1 MPRAKLA
8 GGISGKASRLA
19 RLGNTLAQNAESD
32 EVTTE
37 TPITTPETTL
47 YQEPEIHEDTLA
59 QEENSIT
66 TEQEALEP
74 AEVIVDTED
83 NEETQYDTET
93 EEVEE
98 TQEEYTEEEA
108 DEDEAEAEDDDY
120 NNVEGEPEEQEV
132 TPSYGYYEEES
143 EEEPGS
149 DYMPTAEEPAVEV
162 EDQDETN
169 TIDEQVTEVV
179 EPTAETP
186 KVNIALDAL
195 TQVKLTIALVEIL
208 SALDPSDLEGIN
220 ILLGNPTST
229 ELAETVTTIVSDPA
243 GTETLLETVAPL
255 AEIDREDTVL
265 AAVKYYALLINEYDE
280 STQRNLATI
289 LLDEAP
295 EDATLALES
304 LAVAL
309 AKAPASIFDVATQI
323 RGALQGIINC

>member
-66 TEQEALEP
+66 TEQETLEP
-74 AEVIVDTED
+74 VEAITDTED
-83 NEETQYDTET
+83 NQETLYDTET

-98 TQEEYTEEEA
+98 TQEEYTEEETG
-108 DEDEAEAEDDDY
+108 EDEAEDEDYDNIED
-120 NNVEGEPEEQEV
+120 EPEEQEV
-132 TPSYGYYEEES
+132 TPTYGYYQEDTEEET
-143 EEEPGS
+143 GS
-149 DYMPTAEEPAVEV
+149 DYMPNAEESAVEV

-169 TIDEQVTEVV
+169 TIDEQATETV
-179 EPTAETP
+179 EPAKEAP
-186 KVNIALDAL
+186 KVNITLDAL

-208 SALDPSDLEGIN
+208 STLESADLEGIN

-229 ELAETVTTIVSDPA
+229 ELAETVTAIVSDPA

-323 RGALQGIINC
+323 RGALQGI

>member
-66 TEQEALEP
+66 TEQEILEP
-74 AEVIVDTED
+74 VEAITDTED
-83 NEETQYDTET
+83 NGETLYDTET

-98 TQEEYTEEEA
+98 VQEEYTEEETG
-108 DEDEAEAEDDDY
+108 EDEAEDEDY
-120 NNVEGEPEEQEV
+120 GNVEDEPEEQEV
-132 TPSYGYYEEES
+132 TPTYGYYQEDTEEET
-143 EEEPGS
+143 GS
-149 DYMPTAEEPAVEV
+149 DYMPNAEEPAVEV

-169 TIDEQVTEVV
+169 TIDEQATETV
-179 EPTAETP
+179 EPAKETP
-186 KVNIALDAL
+186 KVNVTLDAL

-208 SALDPSDLEGIN
+208 SALDPADLEGIN

-229 ELAETVTTIVSDPA
+229 ELAETVTAIVSDPA

-289 LLDEAP
+289 LLDDAP

-323 RGALQGIINC
+323 RGALQGI

>member
-47 YQEPEIHEDTLA
+47 YQEQEIHEDTLA

-66 TEQEALEP
+66 TEQEILEP
-74 AEVIVDTED
+74 VEAIADTED
-83 NEETQYDTET
+83 NQETLYDTET

-98 TQEEYTEEEA
+98 TQEEYTEEETGEDEPE
-108 DEDEAEAEDDDY
+108 DEDY
-120 NNVEGEPEEQEV
+120 GNVEDEPEEQEV
-132 TPSYGYYEEES
+132 TPTYGYYQEDTEEET
-143 EEEPGS
+143 GS
-149 DYMPTAEEPAVEV
+149 DYMPNAEESAVEV
-162 EDQDETN
+162 EDQDEMN
-169 TIDEQVTEVV
+169 TIDEQATETV
-179 EPTAETP
+179 EPAKEAP
-186 KVNIALDAL
+186 KVNVTLDAL

-208 SALDPSDLEGIN
+208 STLESADLEGIN

-229 ELAETVTTIVSDPA
+229 ELAETVTAIVSDPA

-323 RGALQGIINC
+323 RGALQGI

>member
-37 TPITTPETTL
+37 TPTTTPEAAL

-66 TEQEALEP
+66 TEQETLEP
-74 AEVIVDTED
+74 VEAITGAED
-83 NEETQYDTET
+83 NEETLYDTET

-98 TQEEYTEEEA
+98 VQEEYAEEEV

-120 NNVEGEPEEQEV
+120 DNVEGEPEEQEV
-132 TPSYGYYEEES
+132 TSSYGYYEEES

-162 EDQDETN
+162 EDQDETS
-169 TIDEQVTEVV
+169 TIDEQVTETV
-179 EPTAETP
+179 EPAKETP
-186 KVNIALDAL
+186 KANITLDAL

-208 SALDPSDLEGIN
+208 SALDPADLEGIN

-229 ELAETVTTIVSDPA
+229 ELAETVTAIVSDPA

-323 RGALQGIINC
+323 RGALQGI

>member
-132 TPSYGYYEEES
+132 TQSYGYYEEES

-229 ELAETVTTIVSDPA
+229 ELAETVAAIVSDPA

-323 RGALQGIINC
+323 RGALQGI

>member
-8 GGISGKASRLA
+8 GGIGGKASRLA

-32 EVTTE
+32 EVTAE
-37 TPITTPETTL
+37 TPISTPDAVL
-47 YQEPEIHEDTLA
+47 YQEPEIHEETLT
-59 QEENSIT
+59 QEENSIA
-66 TEQEALEP
+66 EQETLETATP
-74 AEVIVDTED
+74 IAETED
-83 NEETQYDTET
+83 NEETLHDTET

-98 TQEEYTEEEA
+98 VQEEYTEEEPDEEETDVEA
-108 DEDEAEAEDDDY
+108 EDYDTTEDEAE
-120 NNVEGEPEEQEV
+120 EQET
-132 TPSYGYYEEES
+132 TPSYGYYEQES
-143 EEEPGS
+143 EEESGS
-149 DYMPTAEEPAVEV
+149 DYMPTAEESVID
-162 EDQDETN
+162 EDQDEENTN
-169 TIDEQVTEVV
+169 DEQVAETV
-179 EPTAETP
+179 EPVKETP
-186 KVNIALDAL
+186 KANIALDAL

-208 SALDPSDLEGIN
+208 SALDPADLEGIN

-229 ELAETVTTIVSDPA
+229 ELAETVTAIVSDPA

-289 LLDEAP
+289 LLDDAP

-323 RGALQGIINC
+323 KGALQGI

>member
-66 TEQEALEP
+66 TEQEILEP
-74 AEVIVDTED
+74 VEAITDTED
-83 NEETQYDTET
+83 NGETLYDTET

-98 TQEEYTEEEA
+98 VQEEYTEEEA
-108 DEDEAEAEDDDY
+108 GEDEPEDEDYDNIED
-120 NNVEGEPEEQEV
+120 EPEEQEV
-132 TPSYGYYEEES
+132 TPTYGYYQEDTEEET
-143 EEEPGS
+143 GS
-149 DYMPTAEEPAVEV
+149 DYMPNAEEPAVEV

-169 TIDEQVTEVV
+169 TIDEQATETV
-179 EPTAETP
+179 EPAKETP
-186 KVNIALDAL
+186 KVNVTLDAL

-208 SALDPSDLEGIN
+208 STLESADLEGIN

-229 ELAETVTTIVSDPA
+229 ELAETVTAIVSDPA

-295 EDATLALES
+295 EDATVALES
-304 LAVAL
+304 LAVAF

-323 RGALQGIINC
+323 RGALQGI

>member
-66 TEQEALEP
+66 TEQEILEP
-74 AEVIVDTED
+74 VEAITDTED
-83 NEETQYDTET
+83 NGETLYDTET

-98 TQEEYTEEEA
+98 VQEESTEEEA
-108 DEDEAEAEDDDY
+108 GEDEPEDEDYDNIED
-120 NNVEGEPEEQEV
+120 EPEEQEV
-132 TPSYGYYEEES
+132 TPTYGYYQEDTEEET
-143 EEEPGS
+143 GS
-149 DYMPTAEEPAVEV
+149 DYMPNAEEPAVEV

-179 EPTAETP
+179 EPTVETP
-186 KVNIALDAL
+186 KVNITLDAL

-229 ELAETVTTIVSDPA
+229 ELAETVTAIVSDPA

-323 RGALQGIINC
+323 RGALQGI

>member
-66 TEQEALEP
+66 TEQEILEP
-74 AEVIVDTED
+74 VEAITDTED
-83 NEETQYDTET
+83 NGETLYDTET

-98 TQEEYTEEEA
+98 VQEEYTEEETG
-108 DEDEAEAEDDDY
+108 EDEAEDEDY
-120 NNVEGEPEEQEV
+120 GNVEDEPEAQEV
-132 TPSYGYYEEES
+132 TPTYGYYQEDTEEET
-143 EEEPGS
+143 GS
-149 DYMPTAEEPAVEV
+149 DYMPNAEESAVEV

-169 TIDEQVTEVV
+169 TIDEQATETV
-179 EPTAETP
+179 EPAKEAP
-186 KVNIALDAL
+186 KVNVTLDAL

-208 SALDPSDLEGIN
+208 STLELADLEGIN

-229 ELAETVTTIVSDPA
+229 ELAETVTAIVSDPA

-295 EDATLALES
+295 EDATVALES

-323 RGALQGIINC
+323 RGALQGI

>member
-37 TPITTPETTL
+37 TPITTPETAL
-47 YQEPEIHEDTLA
+47 YQEPEIHEDTLV

-66 TEQEALEP
+66 TEQETLEP
-74 AEVIVDTED
+74 VEAIADTED
-83 NEETQYDTET
+83 NQETLYDTET

-108 DEDEAEAEDDDY
+108 GEDEPEDEDYDNIED
-120 NNVEGEPEEQEV
+120 EPEEQEV
-132 TPSYGYYEEES
+132 TPTYGYYQEDTEEET
-143 EEEPGS
+143 GS
-149 DYMPTAEEPAVEV
+149 DYMPNAEESAVEV

-169 TIDEQVTEVV
+169 TIDEQATETV
-179 EPTAETP
+179 EPAKEAP
-186 KVNIALDAL
+186 KVNITLDAL

-208 SALDPSDLEGIN
+208 SALESADLEGIN

-229 ELAETVTTIVSDPA
+229 ELAETVTAIVSDPA

-323 RGALQGIINC
+323 RGALQGI

>member
-66 TEQEALEP
+66 TEQETLEP
-74 AEVIVDTED
+74 VEAITGAED
-83 NEETQYDTET
+83 NEETLYDTET

-98 TQEEYTEEEA
+98 VQEEYAEEEV
-108 DEDEAEAEDDDY
+108 DEGEPEAEDEDY
-120 NNVEGEPEEQEV
+120 GNVEDEPEEQEA

-149 DYMPTAEEPAVEV
+149 DYMPNAEEPTVEV
-162 EDQDETN
+162 EDQDETSI
-169 TIDEQVTEVV
+169 IDEQVTETA
-179 EPTAETP
+179 EPAKETP
-186 KVNIALDAL
+186 KVNVTLDAL

-208 SALDPSDLEGIN
+208 SALDPADLEGIN

-229 ELAETVTTIVSDPA
+229 ELAETVTAIVSDPA

-323 RGALQGIINC
+323 RGALQGI

>member
-19 RLGNTLAQNAESD
+19 RLGSTLAQNAESD

-37 TPITTPETTL
+37 TPINTPDATL
-47 YQEPEIHEDTLA
+47 YQEPEIHEDTQA

-66 TEQEALEP
+66 EQEAPETETP
-74 AEVIVDTED
+74 IADTEK
-83 NEETQYDTET
+83 NEETLYSA
-93 EEVEE
+93 EVEE
-98 TQEEYTEEEA
+98 SEEEQEEYTEEEVGD
-108 DEDEAEAEDDDY
+108 DESEAEDEDY
-120 NNVEGEPEEQEV
+120 DNVEDEPEEQEV
-132 TPSYGYYEEES
+132 TPTYGYYQEDTEEES
-143 EEEPGS
+143 GS
-149 DYMPTAEEPAVEV
+149 DYMPAAEEPVIE
-162 EDQDETN
+162 EEQDEEGDSN
-169 TIDEQVTEVV
+169 EQADETM
-179 EPTAETP
+179 EPAEASKTS
-186 KVNIALDAL
+186 ITLDAL

-208 SALDPSDLEGIN
+208 SALDPADLEGIN

-229 ELAETVTTIVSDPA
+229 ELAETVTAIVSDPA

-255 AEIDREDTVL
+255 AEIDREDVVL

-280 STQRNLATI
+280 STQQNLATI
-289 LLDEAP
+289 LLDDAP

-323 RGALQGIINC
+323 RGALQGI

>member
-66 TEQEALEP
+66 TEQETLEP
-74 AEVIVDTED
+74 VEAITDTED
-83 NEETQYDTET
+83 NQETLYDTET

-98 TQEEYTEEEA
+98 TQEEYTEEETGEDEPE
-108 DEDEAEAEDDDY
+108 DEDYDNIED
-120 NNVEGEPEEQEV
+120 EPEEQEV
-132 TPSYGYYEEES
+132 TPTYGYYQEDTEEET
-143 EEEPGS
+143 GS
-149 DYMPTAEEPAVEV
+149 DYMPNAEEPAVEV

-169 TIDEQVTEVV
+169 TIDEQATETV
-179 EPTAETP
+179 EPAKETP
-186 KVNIALDAL
+186 KVNVTLDAL

-208 SALDPSDLEGIN
+208 STLESADLEGIN

-229 ELAETVTTIVSDPA
+229 ELAETVTAIVSDPA

-323 RGALQGIINC
+323 RGALQGI

>member
-37 TPITTPETTL
+37 TPITTPEVAL

-74 AEVIVDTED
+74 VEVIVDTED
-83 NEETQYDTET
+83 TEETLYDTET

-98 TQEEYTEEEA
+98 AQEEYAEEEA
-108 DEDEAEAEDDDY
+108 GEDEAEDDDY
-120 NNVEGEPEEQEV
+120 DNVEGKPEEQEV
-132 TPSYGYYEEES
+132 TPTYGYYQEDTEEET
-143 EEEPGS
+143 GS
-149 DYMPTAEEPAVEV
+149 DYMPAVEEPAVEV
-162 EDQDETN
+162 EDQDETSI
-169 TIDEQVTEVV
+169 IDEQVTETV
-179 EPTAETP
+179 EPAKETP
-186 KVNIALDAL
+186 KVNITLDAL

-229 ELAETVTTIVSDPA
+229 ELAETVTAIVSDPA

-323 RGALQGIINC
+323 RGALQGI

>member
-66 TEQEALEP
+66 TEQEILEP
-74 AEVIVDTED
+74 VEAITDTED
-83 NEETQYDTET
+83 NGETLYDTET

-98 TQEEYTEEEA
+98 VQEEYTEEETG
-108 DEDEAEAEDDDY
+108 EDEAEDEDY
-120 NNVEGEPEEQEV
+120 GNVEDEPEEQEV
-132 TPSYGYYEEES
+132 TPTYGYYQEDTEEET
-143 EEEPGS
+143 GS
-149 DYMPTAEEPAVEV
+149 DYMPNAEEPAVEV

-169 TIDEQVTEVV
+169 TIDEQATETV
-179 EPTAETP
+179 EPAKETP
-186 KVNIALDAL
+186 KVNVTLDAL

-208 SALDPSDLEGIN
+208 SALDPADLEGIN

-229 ELAETVTTIVSDPA
+229 ELAETVTAIVSDPA

-295 EDATLALES
+295 EDATVALES

-323 RGALQGIINC
+323 RGALQGI

>member
-37 TPITTPETTL
+37 TPISTPDAVL
-47 YQEPEIHEDTLA
+47 YQEPEIHEETLP
-59 QEENSIT
+59 QEENSTT
-66 TEQEALEP
+66 TEQEVLETATP
-74 AEVIVDTED
+74 IAETED
-83 NEETQYDTET
+83 NEETLHDTET

-98 TQEEYTEEEA
+98 VQEEYYEEEPVEEEPDVEGEDPDTA
-108 DEDEAEAEDDDY
+108 EDEAE
-120 NNVEGEPEEQEV
+120 EEEA
-132 TPSYGYYEEES
+132 TPTYGYYQEDVEEES
-143 EEEPGS
+143 GS
-149 DYMPTAEEPAVEV
+149 DYMPTAEEPVIE
-162 EDQDETN
+162 EDQDEEEDSN
-169 TIDEQVTEVV
+169 EQ
-179 EPTAETP
+179 TAETTEP
-186 KVNIALDAL
+186 AETSKTTITLDAL

-208 SALDPSDLEGIN
+208 SALDPADLEGIN

-229 ELAETVTTIVSDPA
+229 ELAETVTAIVSDPA

-289 LLDEAP
+289 LLDDAP

-323 RGALQGIINC
+323 RGALQGI

>member
-66 TEQEALEP
+66 TEQEILEP
-74 AEVIVDTED
+74 VEAITDTED
-83 NEETQYDTET
+83 NGETLYDTET

-98 TQEEYTEEEA
+98 VQEEYTEEEA
-108 DEDEAEAEDDDY
+108 GEDEAEDEDYD
-120 NNVEGEPEEQEV
+120 NVEDEPEEQEA
-132 TPSYGYYEEES
+132 TPTYGYYQEDTEEET
-143 EEEPGS
+143 GS
-149 DYMPTAEEPAVEV
+149 DYMPNAEEPAVEV
-162 EDQDETN
+162 EDQDETS
-169 TIDEQVTEVV
+169 TIDEQVTETA
-179 EPTAETP
+179 EPTKETP
-186 KVNIALDAL
+186 KVNITLDAL

-229 ELAETVTTIVSDPA
+229 ELAETVTAIVSDPA

-265 AAVKYYALLINEYDE
+265 AAVKYYALLISEYDE

-323 RGALQGIINC
+323 KGALQGI

>member
-32 EVTTE
+32 EVPTE

-66 TEQEALEP
+66 TEQETLEP
-74 AEVIVDTED
+74 VEAIADTED
-83 NEETQYDTET
+83 NQETLYDTET

-98 TQEEYTEEEA
+98 TQEECTEEEA
-108 DEDEAEAEDDDY
+108 GEDEAEDEDYDNIED
-120 NNVEGEPEEQEV
+120 EPEEQEV
-132 TPSYGYYEEES
+132 TPTYGYYQEDTEEET
-143 EEEPGS
+143 GS
-149 DYMPTAEEPAVEV
+149 DYMPNAEEPAVEV

-169 TIDEQVTEVV
+169 TIDEQATETV
-179 EPTAETP
+179 EPAKETP
-186 KVNIALDAL
+186 KVNITLDAL

-208 SALDPSDLEGIN
+208 STLESADLEGIN

-229 ELAETVTTIVSDPA
+229 ELAETVTAIVSDPA

-323 RGALQGIINC
+323 RGALQGI

>member
-32 EVTTE
+32 EVPTE

-59 QEENSIT
+59 QEEKSIT
-66 TEQEALEP
+66 TEQETLEP
-74 AEVIVDTED
+74 VEAIADTED
-83 NEETQYDTET
+83 NQETLYDTET

-108 DEDEAEAEDDDY
+108 GEDEPEDEDYDNIED
-120 NNVEGEPEEQEV
+120 EPEEQEV
-132 TPSYGYYEEES
+132 TPTYGYYQEDTEEET
-143 EEEPGS
+143 GS
-149 DYMPTAEEPAVEV
+149 DYMPNAEESAVEV
-162 EDQDETN
+162 EDQDEMN
-169 TIDEQVTEVV
+169 TIDEQATETV
-179 EPTAETP
+179 EPAKEAP
-186 KVNIALDAL
+186 KVNITLDAL

-208 SALDPSDLEGIN
+208 STLESADLEGIN

-229 ELAETVTTIVSDPA
+229 ELAETVTAIVSDPA

-323 RGALQGIINC
+323 RGALQGI

>member
-32 EVTTE
+32 EVPTE

-132 TPSYGYYEEES
+132 TQSYGYYEEES

-229 ELAETVTTIVSDPA
+229 ELAETVAAIVSDPA

-323 RGALQGIINC
+323 RGALQGI

>member
-37 TPITTPETTL
+37 TPISTPEAAL
-47 YQEPEIHEDTLA
+47 YQEPEIHEDALT

-66 TEQEALEP
+66 TEQETPEP
-74 AEVIVDTED
+74 VEAITDTED
-83 NEETQYDTET
+83 NEETLYDTET
-93 EEVEE
+93 EEV
-98 TQEEYTEEEA
+98 
-108 DEDEAEAEDDDY
+108 DEAEAEAEDEDY
-120 NNVEGEPEEQEV
+120 DNVEDEPEEQEV
-132 TPSYGYYEEES
+132 TPTYGYYQEDTEEES
-143 EEEPGS
+143 GS
-149 DYMPTAEEPAVEV
+149 DYMPTAEEPTT
-162 EDQDETN
+162 DDEGQIEEN
-169 TIDEQVTEVV
+169 ISSEQVTETV
-179 EPTAETP
+179 EPTVETS
-186 KVNIALDAL
+186 KVNITLDAL

-229 ELAETVTTIVSDPA
+229 ELAETVTAIVSDPA

-323 RGALQGIINC
+323 KGALQGI

>member
-66 TEQEALEP
+66 TEQEILEP
-74 AEVIVDTED
+74 VEAITDTED
-83 NEETQYDTET
+83 NGETLYDTET

-98 TQEEYTEEEA
+98 VQEEYAEEEVG
-108 DEDEAEAEDDDY
+108 EDDEAEDDDY

-132 TPSYGYYEEES
+132 TQSYGYYEEES

-149 DYMPTAEEPAVEV
+149 DYMPNAEEPAVEV
-162 EDQDETN
+162 EDQDETS
-169 TIDEQVTEVV
+169 TIDEQVTDTA
-179 EPTAETP
+179 EPAKETP
-186 KVNIALDAL
+186 KVNVTLDAL

-229 ELAETVTTIVSDPA
+229 ELAETVTAIVSDPA

-323 RGALQGIINC
+323 RGALQGI

>member
-66 TEQEALEP
+66 TEQEILEP
-74 AEVIVDTED
+74 VEAITDTED
-83 NEETQYDTET
+83 NGETLYDTET

-98 TQEEYTEEEA
+98 VQEEYTEEETG
-108 DEDEAEAEDDDY
+108 EDEAEDEDY
-120 NNVEGEPEEQEV
+120 GNVEDEPEEQEV
-132 TPSYGYYEEES
+132 TPTYGYYQEDTEEET
-143 EEEPGS
+143 GS
-149 DYMPTAEEPAVEV
+149 DYMPNAEEPAVEV

-169 TIDEQVTEVV
+169 TIDEQATETV
-179 EPTAETP
+179 EPAKETP
-186 KVNIALDAL
+186 KVNVTLDAL

-208 SALDPSDLEGIN
+208 STLESADLEGIN

-229 ELAETVTTIVSDPA
+229 ELAETVTAIVSDPA

-323 RGALQGIINC
+323 RGALQGI

>member
-37 TPITTPETTL
+37 TPIATPEVAL

-66 TEQEALEP
+66 IEQETLEP
-74 AEVIVDTED
+74 VEAIADTED
-83 NEETQYDTET
+83 NEETLYDTET

-98 TQEEYTEEEA
+98 TQEEYTEEETG
-108 DEDEAEAEDDDY
+108 EDEAEDEDY
-120 NNVEGEPEEQEV
+120 GNVEDEPEEQEV
-132 TPSYGYYEEES
+132 TPTYGYYQEDTEEET
-143 EEEPGS
+143 GS
-149 DYMPTAEEPAVEV
+149 DYMPNAEEPAVEV

-169 TIDEQVTEVV
+169 TIGEQVTEVV
-179 EPTAETP
+179 EPTGEAP

-323 RGALQGIINC
+323 RGALQGI

>member
-32 EVTTE
+32 EVPTE

-66 TEQEALEP
+66 TEQETLEP
-74 AEVIVDTED
+74 VEAIADTED
-83 NEETQYDTET
+83 NQETLYDTET

-108 DEDEAEAEDDDY
+108 GEDEPEDEDYDNIED
-120 NNVEGEPEEQEV
+120 EPEEQEV
-132 TPSYGYYEEES
+132 TPTYGYYQEDTEEET
-143 EEEPGS
+143 GS
-149 DYMPTAEEPAVEV
+149 DYMPNAEEPAVEV

-169 TIDEQVTEVV
+169 TIDEQATETV
-179 EPTAETP
+179 EPAKETP
-186 KVNIALDAL
+186 KVNVTLDAL

-208 SALDPSDLEGIN
+208 STLESADLEGIN

-229 ELAETVTTIVSDPA
+229 ELAETVTAIVSDPA

-323 RGALQGIINC
+323 RGALQGI

>member
-66 TEQEALEP
+66 TEQEILEP
-74 AEVIVDTED
+74 VEGITDTED
-83 NEETQYDTET
+83 NGETLYDTET

-98 TQEEYTEEEA
+98 VQEEYTEEEA
-108 DEDEAEAEDDDY
+108 GEDEPEDEDYDNIED
-120 NNVEGEPEEQEV
+120 EPEEQEV
-132 TPSYGYYEEES
+132 TPTYGYYQEDTEEET
-143 EEEPGS
+143 GS
-149 DYMPTAEEPAVEV
+149 DYMPNAEEPAVEV

-169 TIDEQVTEVV
+169 TIDEQATETV
-179 EPTAETP
+179 EPAKETP
-186 KVNIALDAL
+186 KVNVTLDAL

-208 SALDPSDLEGIN
+208 STLESADLEGIN

-229 ELAETVTTIVSDPA
+229 ELAETVTAIVSDPA

-295 EDATLALES
+295 EDATVALES

-323 RGALQGIINC
+323 RGALQGMINR

>member
-47 YQEPEIHEDTLA
+47 YQEPEIHEDTLV

-66 TEQEALEP
+66 TEQEILEP
-74 AEVIVDTED
+74 VEAIADTED
-83 NEETQYDTET
+83 NQETLYDTET

-108 DEDEAEAEDDDY
+108 GEDEPEDEDYDNIED
-120 NNVEGEPEEQEV
+120 EPEEQEV
-132 TPSYGYYEEES
+132 TPTYGYYQEDTEEET
-143 EEEPGS
+143 GS
-149 DYMPTAEEPAVEV
+149 DYMPTAEEPDVEV

-169 TIDEQVTEVV
+169 TIGEQVTEVV
-179 EPTAETP
+179 EPTVETP
-186 KVNIALDAL
+186 KVNITLDAL

-229 ELAETVTTIVSDPA
+229 ELAETVTAIVSDPA

-323 RGALQGIINC
+323 RGALQGI

>member
-37 TPITTPETTL
+37 TPITTPKAAL
-47 YQEPEIHEDTLA
+47 YQEPEIHEDTLT

-66 TEQEALEP
+66 TEQETLEP
-74 AEVIVDTED
+74 VEAIADTED
-83 NEETQYDTET
+83 NKETLYDTET

-98 TQEEYTEEEA
+98 TQEEYTEEETG
-108 DEDEAEAEDDDY
+108 EDEA
-120 NNVEGEPEEQEV
+120 EEQEV
-132 TPSYGYYEEES
+132 TPTYGYYQEDTEEET
-143 EEEPGS
+143 GS
-149 DYMPTAEEPAVEV
+149 DYMPNAEEPAVEV
-162 EDQDETN
+162 EDQDETS
-169 TIDEQVTEVV
+169 TIDEQVTETA
-179 EPTAETP
+179 EPTKETP
-186 KVNIALDAL
+186 KVNVTLDAL

-229 ELAETVTTIVSDPA
+229 ELAETVTAIVSDPA

-255 AEIDREDTVL
+255 AEIDREDTIL

-323 RGALQGIINC
+323 RGALQGI

>member
-66 TEQEALEP
+66 TEQEILEP
-74 AEVIVDTED
+74 VEAITDTED
-83 NEETQYDTET
+83 NGETLYDTEM

-98 TQEEYTEEEA
+98 VQEEYTEEETG
-108 DEDEAEAEDDDY
+108 EDEAEDEDY
-120 NNVEGEPEEQEV
+120 GNVEDEPEEQEV
-132 TPSYGYYEEES
+132 TPTYGYYQEDTEEET
-143 EEEPGS
+143 GS
-149 DYMPTAEEPAVEV
+149 DYMPNAEEPAVEV

-169 TIDEQVTEVV
+169 TIGEQATETV
-179 EPTAETP
+179 EPAKETP
-186 KVNIALDAL
+186 KVNVTLDAL

-208 SALDPSDLEGIN
+208 STLESADLEGIN

-229 ELAETVTTIVSDPA
+229 ELAETVTAIVSDPA

-323 RGALQGIINC
+323 RGALQGI

>member
-37 TPITTPETTL
+37 TPIATPEAAL
-47 YQEPEIHEDTLA
+47 YQEPEVHEDALT
-59 QEENSIT
+59 QEENSII
-66 TEQEALEP
+66 TEQETQEP
-74 AEVIVDTED
+74 TEVIVDTEGT
-83 NEETQYDTET
+83 EETLYDTET

-108 DEDEAEAEDDDY
+108 GEDEPEDEDYD
-120 NNVEGEPEEQEV
+120 NVEDEPEEQEA
-132 TPSYGYYEEES
+132 TPTYGYYQEDTEEET
-143 EEEPGS
+143 GS
-149 DYMPTAEEPAVEV
+149 DYMPNAEEPAVEV

-169 TIDEQVTEVV
+169 TIDEQVTETV
-179 EPTAETP
+179 EPAKETP
-186 KVNIALDAL
+186 KVNVTLDAL

-229 ELAETVTTIVSDPA
+229 ELAETVTAIVSDPA

-323 RGALQGIINC
+323 KGALQGI

>member
-66 TEQEALEP
+66 TEQEILEP
-74 AEVIVDTED
+74 VEAITDTED
-83 NEETQYDTET
+83 NGETLHDTET

-98 TQEEYTEEEA
+98 VQEEYTEEEVGEA
-108 DEDEAEAEDDDY
+108 EDEAEDEDYD
-120 NNVEGEPEEQEV
+120 NVEDESEEQEV
-132 TPSYGYYEEES
+132 TPTYGYYQEDTEEET
-143 EEEPGS
+143 GS
-149 DYMPTAEEPAVEV
+149 DYMPNAEEPAVEV
-162 EDQDETN
+162 EDQNETS
-169 TIDEQVTEVV
+169 TIDEQVTETA
-179 EPTAETP
+179 EPAKETP
-186 KVNIALDAL
+186 KVNVTLDAL

-208 SALDPSDLEGIN
+208 STLDPSDLEGIN

-229 ELAETVTTIVSDPA
+229 ELAETVTAIVSDPA

-323 RGALQGIINC
+323 RGALQGI

>member
-66 TEQEALEP
+66 TEQETLEP
-74 AEVIVDTED
+74 VEGITDTED
-83 NEETQYDTET
+83 NGETLYDTET

-98 TQEEYTEEEA
+98 VQEEYAEEEV
-108 DEDEAEAEDDDY
+108 DEDEPEAEDEDY
-120 NNVEGEPEEQEV
+120 GNVEDEPEEQEA

-162 EDQDETN
+162 EDQDETSI
-169 TIDEQVTEVV
+169 IDEQVTETV
-179 EPTAETP
+179 EPTKETP
-186 KVNIALDAL
+186 KVNITLDAL

-229 ELAETVTTIVSDPA
+229 ELAETVTAIVSDPA

-323 RGALQGIINC
+323 RGALQGI

>member
-66 TEQEALEP
+66 TEQEILEP
-74 AEVIVDTED
+74 VEAITDTED
-83 NEETQYDTET
+83 NGETLYDTET

-98 TQEEYTEEEA
+98 VQEEYTEEEA
-108 DEDEAEAEDDDY
+108 GEDEPEDEDYDNIED
-120 NNVEGEPEEQEV
+120 EPEEQEV
-132 TPSYGYYEEES
+132 TPTYGYYQEDTEEET
-143 EEEPGS
+143 GS
-149 DYMPTAEEPAVEV
+149 DYMPNAEEPAVEV

-169 TIDEQVTEVV
+169 TIDEQATETV
-179 EPTAETP
+179 EPAKETP
-186 KVNIALDAL
+186 KVNVTLDAL

-208 SALDPSDLEGIN
+208 STLESADLEGIN

-295 EDATLALES
+295 EDATVALES

-323 RGALQGIINC
+323 RGALQGMINR

>member
-32 EVTTE
+32 EVTAE

-66 TEQEALEP
+66 TEQEILEP
-74 AEVIVDTED
+74 VEAIADTED
-83 NEETQYDTET
+83 NQETLYDTET

-98 TQEEYTEEEA
+98 VQEEYTEEETG
-108 DEDEAEAEDDDY
+108 EDEAEDEDY
-120 NNVEGEPEEQEV
+120 GNVEDEPEEQEV
-132 TPSYGYYEEES
+132 TPTYGYYQEDTEEET
-143 EEEPGS
+143 GS
-149 DYMPTAEEPAVEV
+149 DYMPNAEEPAVEV
-162 EDQDETN
+162 EDQDETS
-169 TIDEQVTEVV
+169 TIDEQATETA
-179 EPTAETP
+179 EPAKETP
-186 KVNIALDAL
+186 KVNVTLDAL

-208 SALDPSDLEGIN
+208 SALDPADLEGIN

-323 RGALQGIINC
+323 RGALQGI

>member
-66 TEQEALEP
+66 TEQEILEP
-74 AEVIVDTED
+74 VEAITDTED
-83 NEETQYDTET
+83 NGETLYDTET

-98 TQEEYTEEEA
+98 VQEEYTEEEA
-108 DEDEAEAEDDDY
+108 GEDEPEDEDYDNIED
-120 NNVEGEPEEQEV
+120 EPEEQEV
-132 TPSYGYYEEES
+132 TPTYGYYQEDTEEET
-143 EEEPGS
+143 GS
-149 DYMPTAEEPAVEV
+149 DYMPNAEEPAVEV

-169 TIDEQVTEVV
+169 TIDEQATETV
-179 EPTAETP
+179 EPAKETP
-186 KVNIALDAL
+186 KVNVTLDAL

-208 SALDPSDLEGIN
+208 STLESADLEGIN

-229 ELAETVTTIVSDPA
+229 ELAETVTAIVSDPA

-323 RGALQGIINC
+323 RGALQGI

>member
-59 QEENSIT
+59 QEESSIT
-66 TEQEALEP
+66 TEQEILEP
-74 AEVIVDTED
+74 VEAITDTED
-83 NEETQYDTET
+83 NGETLYDTET

-98 TQEEYTEEEA
+98 VQEEYAEEEV
-108 DEDEAEAEDDDY
+108 DEGEPEAEDEDY
-120 NNVEGEPEEQEV
+120 GNVEDEPEEQEA

-149 DYMPTAEEPAVEV
+149 DYMPNAEEPTVEV
-162 EDQDETN
+162 EDQDETS
-169 TIDEQVTEVV
+169 TIDEQVTETA
-179 EPTAETP
+179 EPAKETP
-186 KVNIALDAL
+186 KVNVTLDAL

-208 SALDPSDLEGIN
+208 SALDPADLEGIN

-229 ELAETVTTIVSDPA
+229 ELAETVAAIVSDPA

-295 EDATLALES
+295 EDATVALES

-323 RGALQGIINC
+323 RGALQGI

>member
-47 YQEPEIHEDTLA
+47 YQEPEIHEDTLV

-66 TEQEALEP
+66 TEQETLEP
-74 AEVIVDTED
+74 VEAIADTED
-83 NEETQYDTET
+83 NQETLYDTET

-108 DEDEAEAEDDDY
+108 GEDEPEDEDYDNIED
-120 NNVEGEPEEQEV
+120 EPEEQEV
-132 TPSYGYYEEES
+132 TPTYGYYQEDTEEET
-143 EEEPGS
+143 GS
-149 DYMPTAEEPAVEV
+149 DYMPTAEEPDVEV

-169 TIDEQVTEVV
+169 TIGEQVTEVV
-179 EPTAETP
+179 EPTVETP

-229 ELAETVTTIVSDPA
+229 ELAETVTAIVSDPA

-323 RGALQGIINC
+323 RGALQGI

>member
-66 TEQEALEP
+66 TEQETLEP
-74 AEVIVDTED
+74 VEAITDTED
-83 NEETQYDTET
+83 NQETLYDTET

-98 TQEEYTEEEA
+98 TQEEYTEEETGEDEPE
-108 DEDEAEAEDDDY
+108 DEDYDNIED
-120 NNVEGEPEEQEV
+120 EPEEQEV
-132 TPSYGYYEEES
+132 TPTYGYYQEDTEEET
-143 EEEPGS
+143 GS
-149 DYMPTAEEPAVEV
+149 DYMPNAEEPAVEV

-169 TIDEQVTEVV
+169 TIDEQATETV
-179 EPTAETP
+179 EPAKETP
-186 KVNIALDAL
+186 KVNVTLDAL

-208 SALDPSDLEGIN
+208 GTLESADLEGIN

-229 ELAETVTTIVSDPA
+229 ELAETVTAIVSDPA

-323 RGALQGIINC
+323 RGALQGI

>member
-66 TEQEALEP
+66 TEQEILEP
-74 AEVIVDTED
+74 VEAITDTED
-83 NEETQYDTET
+83 NGETLYDTET

-98 TQEEYTEEEA
+98 VQEEYTEEEV
-108 DEDEAEAEDDDY
+108 DEDEPEAEDEDY
-120 NNVEGEPEEQEV
+120 DNIEDEPEEQEV
-132 TPSYGYYEEES
+132 TPTYGYYQEDTEEET
-143 EEEPGS
+143 GS
-149 DYMPTAEEPAVEV
+149 DYMPNAEESAVEV

-169 TIDEQVTEVV
+169 TIDEQATETV
-179 EPTAETP
+179 EPAKEAP
-186 KVNIALDAL
+186 KVNITLDAL

-208 SALDPSDLEGIN
+208 STLESADLEGIN

-229 ELAETVTTIVSDPA
+229 ELAETVTAIVSDPA

-323 RGALQGIINC
+323 RGALQGI